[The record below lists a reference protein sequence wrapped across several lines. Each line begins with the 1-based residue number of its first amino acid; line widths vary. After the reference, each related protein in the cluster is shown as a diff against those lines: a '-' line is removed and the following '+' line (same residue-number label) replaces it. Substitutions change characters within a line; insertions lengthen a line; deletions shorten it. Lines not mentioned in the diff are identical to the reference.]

1 MRYCERCHA
10 SFQVLRTC
18 PRDQIETRADLSD
31 PLIGSTLG
39 DRYRILERIAAGGAG
54 QVYRAAHARIAALFA
69 VKVLYGDLAFDEG
82 MRTRFRREAEVACA
96 LQSRHIVRVVDFG
109 ESPAGLVYLAMEYLD
124 GISLSSL
131 IARDGALPVKRAVG
145 IARQIARG
153 LLHAHERGVV
163 HRDLKTDNVMLVAE
177 DNDDEVAK
185 LLDFGLAHI
194 RDDQRLTAQGQV
206 FGTPH
211 YMAPEQFKGTEVD
224 ARADL
229 YALGVI
235 MYEMLTGAPPFDAP
249 TVLQLGQ
256 LHLLSEPPPLRNK
269 RPDVS
274 VKLAA
279 LVHKLLAKDPN
290 DRYQSAS
297 ALLEKPAKPAAK
309 PTQAAK
315 RGLVDRAFI
324 HRITDAVMRSAPLY
338 NAGDHAG
345 CYRLCRDVAED
356 LLRATLERD
365 STAVAAR
372 LQTALARSAEMDPTR
387 ASWELRY
394 GFEDLLHAASA
405 QASAPADE
413 DPIMGELRVADAV
426 AARRYQAG
434 HLDVVGDYYFTFARQ
449 LAGRLQRTG
458 QHPLICARIERA
470 VEAAAAAGGGQRA
483 LTGLS
488 EALQGLRLGHE
499 EASRA
504 VTALPPVSLHG
515 CPQLADFARRIVR
528 AIAVGTPAFNAGDIA
543 ACLRLF
549 RQTASLIILEIGA
562 DQGCSPVAARLQL
575 AIDESKKQSEEQA
588 AWTLRRAFDD
598 LLAAAAEGKRSVG

>member
-1 MRYCERCHA
+1 
-10 SFQVLRTC
+10 VC
-18 PRDQIETRADLSD
+18 PRDQVETRGDLGD
-31 PLIGSTLG
+31 PLIGSLLG
-39 DRYRILERIAAGGAG
+39 DRYNILERIAAGGAG

-69 VKVLYGDLAFDEG
+69 VKVLYGDLAYDEG

-109 ESPAGLVYLAMEYLD
+109 ESPEGLVYLAMEYLD

-131 IARDGALPVKRAVG
+131 VARDGALPVKRAVA

-177 DNDDEVAK
+177 DNEPEVAK

-194 RDDQRLTAQGQV
+194 RDDQHLTAQGQV

-211 YMAPEQFKGTEVD
+211 YMAPEQFKGTHVD

-235 MYEMLTGAPPFDAP
+235 MYEMLTGAPPFDAQ
-249 TVLQLGQ
+249 TVPQLAQ
-256 LHLLSEPPPLRNK
+256 LHLTQEVPPLRK
-269 RPDVS
+269 RRPDVGA
-274 VKLAA
+274 KLAA
-279 LVHKLLAKDPN
+279 VVHRLLAKDPN
-290 DRYQSAS
+290 DRYPSAS
-297 ALLEKPAKPAAK
+297 ALLEPPKPAAR
-309 PTQAAK
+309 PAK
-315 RGLVDRAFI
+315 ENARRGVVDRSFI
-324 HRITDAVMRSAPLY
+324 QRVTSAVMASAPLY
-338 NAGDHAG
+338 NAGNHAG
-345 CYRLCRDVAED
+345 CYQICRDVAEE
-356 LLRATLERD
+356 LLRSALESD

-372 LQTALARSAEMDPTR
+372 LGTALERSAQMHPTH

-405 QASAPADE
+405 QAQGPANE
-413 DPIMGELRVADAV
+413 DPLMAELRVADAV

-434 HLDVVGDYYFTFARQ
+434 HLDIVGDYYFAFARQ
-449 LAGRLQRTG
+449 LAGRLRRSG
-458 QHPLICARIERA
+458 QHSLISARIERA

-488 EALQGLRLGHE
+488 EVLQGLRLGHK
-499 EASRA
+499 EAA
-504 VTALPPVSLHG
+504 HAITALPSVSLHG
-515 CPQLADFARRIVR
+515 CPRLADFARRIVR
-528 AIAVGTPAFNAGDIA
+528 AIAVGTPAFNAGNVA
-543 ACLRLF
+543 ACCRLF

-575 AIDESKKQSEEQA
+575 ALDAAKQQPEEQA
-588 AWTLRRAFDD
+588 AWTLRHAFDD
-598 LLAAAAEGKRSVG
+598 LLAAAAEGKRNVG

>member
-1 MRYCERCHA
+1 M
-10 SFQVLRTC
+10 LRVC
-18 PRDQIETRADLSD
+18 PRDQIETRADISD
-31 PLIGSTLG
+31 PLIGTLLG
-39 DRYRILERIAAGGAG
+39 ERYRILERIAAGGAG

-69 VKVLYGDLAFDEG
+69 VKVLYGDLAADES
-82 MRTRFRREAEVACA
+82 MRTRFQREAEVACA
-96 LQSRHIVRVVDFG
+96 LQSRHIVRVTDFG
-109 ESPAGLVYLAMEYLD
+109 ESPSGLAYIAMEYLD
-124 GISLSSL
+124 GMSLSSL
-131 IARDGALPVKRAVG
+131 IARDGPLPIKRAVA
-145 IARQIARG
+145 ITRQIARG

-163 HRDLKTDNVMLVAE
+163 HRDLKTDNVMLVSE
-177 DNDDEVAK
+177 DNEDEVVK

-235 MYEMLTGAPPFDAP
+235 LYEMLTGAPPFDAP

-256 LHLLSEPPPLRNK
+256 LHLLSEPEPLRK
-269 RPDVS
+269 RRPEVS

-279 LVHKLLAKDPN
+279 LVHKLLAKDAK

-297 ALLEKPAKPAAK
+297 ALLEGPARPAAK
-309 PTQAAK
+309 PVQK
-315 RGLVDRAFI
+315 RPVVDRAFI

-345 CYRLCRDVAED
+345 CYQMCRDVAED
-356 LLRATLERD
+356 LLRSALERE

-372 LQTALARSAEMDPTR
+372 LGTALERSSQMDPTR

-405 QASAPADE
+405 QAAGPPDE
-413 DPIMGELRVADAV
+413 DPVMAELRVADAV

-434 HLDVVGDYYFTFARQ
+434 HLDIVGDYYFTFARQ
-449 LAGRLQRTG
+449 LAGRLQRSG

-470 VEAAAAAGGGQRA
+470 VEQAAAAGGGQRA

-499 EASRA
+499 EAARA
-504 VTALPPVSLHG
+504 NTALPPVSLHG
-515 CPQLADFARRIVR
+515 CPRLADFARRIVR

-543 ACLRLF
+543 ACARLF
-549 RQTASLIILEIGA
+549 RQTASLVILEIGA

-575 AIDESKKQSEEQA
+575 ALDESKKQPDEQA

-598 LLAAAAEGKRSVG
+598 LLAAVNEGKRSVG